1 MWLRIRFVVDG
12 IAADAW
18 TDALLAAGAS
28 SVDTSDADADSEAEC
43 ALFGEPGEPPPAA
56 AWPRTRIT
64 VLVDRE
70 DSQVAGHEAS
80 HAAAIDASTTAG
92 QDEPLAHFLD
102 DERRRADELLTRA
115 AAHAVQPVPA
125 EIELDH
131 LGDEDWVQ
139 ATQRQFDAFPVGNR
153 LWITPSWHASSQPA
167 PETRASIVLDP
178 GLAFGTGSHP
188 TTRLCLEWLDANLR
202 AGATVIDYGCGSGIL
217 AIAAA
222 RLGARSVT
230 GIDIDPQA
238 LAAAARN
245 AADNGVSIELR
256 SSGDPMP
263 PPADVVVANILANPL
278 RVLAPLLEALVAP
291 GGRLVL
297 AGLLDR
303 QADEIARCY
312 PNSTLSAWRSAEGWT
327 CLAGTRRR

>member
-1 MWLRIRFVVDG
+1 MWIRIRFVVDG
-12 IAADAW
+12 TSADEW
-18 TDALLAAGAS
+18 TDALLATGAA

-43 ALFGEPGEPPPAA
+43 ALFGEPGEPPPAS

-64 VLVDRE
+64 ALLARSTDGGARADDARVGRE
-70 DSQVAGHEAS
+70 LLGR
-80 HAAAIDASTTAG
+80 AAAIAGRTAPDDAAFDSL
-92 QDEPLAHFLD
+92 E
-102 DERRRADELLTRA
+102 
-115 AAHAVQPVPA
+115 
-125 EIELDH
+125 
-131 LGDEDWVQ
+131 DEDWVG
-139 ATQRQFDAFPVGNR
+139 ATQREFTPFPVGQR
-153 LWITPSWHASSQPA
+153 LWITPSWHAGTHPA
-167 PETRASIVLDP
+167 PEARVALVLDP
-178 GLAFGTGSHP
+178 GMAFGTGSHP

-202 AGATVIDYGCGSGIL
+202 GGESVIDYGCGSGIL

-222 RLGARSVT
+222 RLGAAEVT

-238 LAAAARN
+238 LAAAQRN
-245 AADNGVSIELR
+245 AQANGVSITLR
-256 SSGDPMP
+256 SSGETP
-263 PPADVVVANILANPL
+263 PAAADVVVANILANPL

-312 PNSTLSAWRSAEGWT
+312 PRIALRPWRSLDGWT

>member
-12 IAADAW
+12 ASAEDW

-28 SVDTSDADADSEAEC
+28 SVDTSDADAESEAEC
-43 ALFGEPGEPPPAA
+43 ALFGEPGEPPPAT
-56 AWPRTRIT
+56 AWPRTRVT
-64 VLVDRE
+64 ALLARDTGQRASDEAFAPAQSAGPDE
-70 DSQVAGHEAS
+70 DARD
-80 HAAAIDASTTAG
+80 DASR
-92 QDEPLAHFLD
+92 AHAWLV
-102 DERRRADELLTRA
+102 RA
-115 AAHAVQPVPA
+115 ATLAGRPEPVEVDCEHVA
-125 EIELDH
+125 DQ
-131 LGDEDWVQ
+131 DWVQ

-153 LWITPSWHASSQPA
+153 LWITPSWHASTRPA
-167 PETRASIVLDP
+167 PAGRTAIVLDP

-188 TTRLCLEWLDANLR
+188 TTRLCLEWLDENLR
-202 AGATVIDYGCGSGIL
+202 PGETLIDYGCGSGIL

-222 RLGARSVT
+222 RLGASRVT

-245 AADNGVSIELR
+245 AAGNFALVDLR
-256 SSGDPMP
+256 ASSEAMP
-263 PPADVVVANILANPL
+263 PAADVVVANILANPL

-312 PNSTLSAWRSAEGWT
+312 PQVALQAWRSLDGWT

>member
-1 MWLRIRFVVDG
+1 MWLRIRFTVEG
-12 IAADAW
+12 AAADAW

-43 ALFGEPGEPPPAA
+43 ALFGEPGEPPPAS
-56 AWPRTRIT
+56 AWPRTLIT
-64 VLVDRE
+64 ASMPRDATPGAAPDAPAPAPAPDDGLDE
-70 DSQVAGHEAS
+70 D
-80 HAAAIDASTTAG
+80 
-92 QDEPLAHFLD
+92 
-102 DERRRADELLTRA
+102 RRRAQALLARA
-115 AAHAVQPVPA
+115 AALAARPAPVA
-125 EIELDH
+125 IELDR

-139 ATQRQFDAFPVGNR
+139 ATQRQFAAFPVGNR
-153 LWITPSWHASSQPA
+153 LWITPSWHASAQPA
-167 PETRASIVLDP
+167 PGERTAIVLDP

-188 TTRLCLEWLDANLR
+188 TTRLCLEWLDGNLR
-202 AGATVIDYGCGSGIL
+202 AGETVIDYGCGSGIL

-222 RLGARSVT
+222 KLGARRVT

-245 AADNGVSIELR
+245 AADNGVSAELR
-256 SSGDPMP
+256 SSSDPMP
-263 PPADVVVANILANPL
+263 SPADVVVANILANPL
-278 RVLAPLLEALVAP
+278 RVLAPLLETLVAP

-312 PNSTLSAWRSAEGWT
+312 RNVTLQTWRSAEGWT
-327 CLAGTRRR
+327 CLAGTRRG

>member
-1 MWLRIRFVVDG
+1 MWLRIRFAVDG

-43 ALFGEPGEPPPAA
+43 ALFGEPGEPPPAS
-56 AWPRTRIT
+56 AWPRTRIAALIAQQPSPAAT
-64 VLVDRE
+64 CEALPAVP
-70 DSQVAGHEAS
+70 GEAS
-80 HAAAIDASTTAG
+80 ARAPKTALAHAA
-92 QDEPLAHFLD
+92 D
-102 DERRRADELLTRA
+102 DDRRRAGEVLARA
-115 AAHAVQPVPA
+115 AALALQPVPT
-125 EIELDH
+125 EIELDR
-131 LGDEDWVQ
+131 LDDQDWVQ

-153 LWITPSWHASSQPA
+153 LWITPTWHASVQPV
-167 PETRASIVLDP
+167 PQPRASIVLDP

-188 TTRLCLEWLDANLR
+188 TTRLCLEWLDENLH
-202 AGATVIDYGCGSGIL
+202 AGDTVIDYGCGSGIL

-222 RLGARSVT
+222 RLGARSVA

-245 AADNGVSIELR
+245 AADNGVAIELR
-256 SSGDPMP
+256 SSGDAMP
-263 PPADVVVANILANPL
+263 TPADVVVANILANPL
-278 RVLAPLLEALVAP
+278 RVLAPLLETLVAP

-303 QADEIARCY
+303 QAEEIARCFRHVA
-312 PNSTLSAWRSAEGWT
+312 LHAWRSAEGWT

>member
-1 MWLRIRFVVDG
+1 MWLRIRFTVDG
-12 IAADAW
+12 AAADAW

-28 SVDTSDADADSEAEC
+28 SVVTSDADADSEAEC
-43 ALFGEPGEPPPAA
+43 ALFGEPSEPPPAS
-56 AWPRTRIT
+56 AWPRTLIT
-64 VLVDRE
+64 ALVPR
-70 DSQVAGHEAS
+70 
-80 HAAAIDASTTAG
+80 DASSPGAPPEAPDASAPIDL
-92 QDEPLAHFLD
+92 DE
-102 DERRRADELLTRA
+102 ERRRAHALLARA
-115 AAHAVQPVPA
+115 AALAARPA
-125 EIELDH
+125 PTAIELDR

-139 ATQRQFDAFPVGNR
+139 ATQRQFAAFPVGNR

-167 PETRASIVLDP
+167 PGGRAAIVLDP

-188 TTRLCLEWLDANLR
+188 TTRLCLEWLDENLR
-202 AGATVIDYGCGSGIL
+202 AGETVIDYGCGSGIL

-222 RLGARSVT
+222 KLGARSVT

-245 AADNGVSIELR
+245 AADNDAAIELR
-256 SSGDPMP
+256 SSSDAMP

-278 RVLAPLLEALVAP
+278 RVLAPLLETLVAS

-312 PNSTLSAWRSAEGWT
+312 RNVTLQAWRSAEGWT
-327 CLAGTRRR
+327 CLAGTRRG

>member
-1 MWLRIRFVVDG
+1 MWLRIRFLVEGV
-12 IAADAW
+12 AAEAW

-43 ALFGEPGEPPPAA
+43 ALFGEPGEPPPAG
-56 AWPRTRIT
+56 AWPRT
-64 VLVDRE
+64 LVTAL
-70 DSQVAGHEAS
+70 VAQE
-80 HAAAIDASTTAG
+80 
-92 QDEPLAHFLD
+92 EPLAHSLD
-102 DERRRADELLTRA
+102 NERRRADELLARA
-115 AAHAVQPVPA
+115 AALAVQPVPT
-125 EIELDH
+125 EIELDR

-139 ATQRQFDAFPVGNR
+139 ATQRQFAAFPVGNR

-167 PETRASIVLDP
+167 PEARATIVLDP

-188 TTRLCLEWLDANLR
+188 TTRLCLEWLDENLR
-202 AGATVIDYGCGSGIL
+202 TGETVIDYGCGSGIL

-222 RLGARSVT
+222 RLGARNVT

-245 AADNGVSIELR
+245 AADNGVAIELR
-256 SSGDPMP
+256 SSGDTMP
-263 PPADVVVANILANPL
+263 PPADVLVANILANPL
-278 RVLAPLLEALVAP
+278 RVLAPLLETLVAA

-312 PNSTLSAWRSAEGWT
+312 RQVALQAWRSAEGWT